1 MAVSSTTGVSTI
13 SSSTITQS
21 SNSQLGK
28 DEFLKLLVTQLQY
41 QDPLNPLSDTDFIAQ
56 MAQFSALEQMY
67 NVNRVGELQQAT
79 NLIGRH
85 VKAEVYT
92 IPGQPEWVYG
102 KVQGVR
108 TFGGTTYLIL
118 DGGREVKAEDVVTAL
133 DEAGLIQELEGM
145 IGKIA
150 AVRVYDAT
158 GETVSLRG
166 VLVADYALEK
176 GTPYL
181 ISADGERIA
190 LKDVWMVG
198 EA

>member
-67 NVNRVGELQQAT
+67 NVYRVGELQQAT

-118 DGGREVKAEDVVTAL
+118 DGGREVKAEDVVTTL
-133 DEAGLIQELEGM
+133 DGQADSG
-145 IGKIA
+145 
-150 AVRVYDAT
+150 T
-158 GETVSLRG
+158 GRH
-166 VLVADYALEK
+166 D
-176 GTPYL
+176 
-181 ISADGERIA
+181 R
-190 LKDVWMVG
+190 
-198 EA
+198 

>member
-67 NVNRVGELQQAT
+67 NVYRVGELQQAT

-150 AVRVYDAT
+150 AVRV
-158 GETVSLRG
+158 GCKPETVSLRSFSCG
-166 VLVADYALEK
+166 LCLEK
-176 GTPYL
+176 GTPIWL
-181 ISADGERIA
+181 QTATVA
-190 LKDVWMVG
+190 LKDVLDG
-198 EA
+198 R

>member
-67 NVNRVGELQQAT
+67 NVYRVSELQQAT

>member
-67 NVNRVGELQQAT
+67 NVYRVGELQQAT

>member
-1 MAVSSTTGVSTI
+1 
-13 SSSTITQS
+13 
-21 SNSQLGK
+21 
-28 DEFLKLLVTQLQY
+28 
-41 QDPLNPLSDTDFIAQ
+41 
-56 MAQFSALEQMY
+56 
-67 NVNRVGELQQAT
+67 
-79 NLIGRH
+79 
-85 VKAEVYT
+85 
-92 IPGQPEWVYG
+92 
-102 KVQGVR
+102 
-108 TFGGTTYLIL
+108 
-118 DGGREVKAEDVVTAL
+118 
-133 DEAGLIQELEGM
+133 M

>member
-1 MAVSSTTGVSTI
+1 
-13 SSSTITQS
+13 
-21 SNSQLGK
+21 
-28 DEFLKLLVTQLQY
+28 
-41 QDPLNPLSDTDFIAQ
+41 

-67 NVNRVGELQQAT
+67 NVYRVGELQQAT

-118 DGGREVKAEDVVTAL
+118 DGGREVKEEDVVTAL

>member
-67 NVNRVGELQQAT
+67 NVYRVGELQQAT

-158 GETVSLRG
+158 G
-166 VLVADYALEK
+166 K
-176 GTPYL
+176 P
-181 ISADGERIA
+181 
-190 LKDVWMVG
+190 
-198 EA
+198 

>member
-41 QDPLNPLSDTDFIAQ
+41 QDPLNPLSDADFIAQ

-67 NVNRVGELQQAT
+67 NVYRVGELQQAT

>member
-67 NVNRVGELQQAT
+67 NVYRVGDLQQAT